1 MNIRDYLKQA
11 YDYMYWATQ
20 RYFAVA
26 EGLTEEQLHRLQ
38 GHSWGDVH
46 ATLVHMMSSE
56 WMWLQRAQGSSPKA
70 SPTKDEYPT
79 LAALKQRWAGLQ
91 IEMRAFIDAQPEDS
105 LNTAI
110 AYTNTRGETFHVPMW
125 QMLAQV
131 VNHQT
136 HHRGELAAMYAL
148 MNVPHPEDELIQYF
162 LSASGQKQF

>member
-1 MNIRDYLKQA
+1 MDFKEYIQQA
-11 YDYMYWATQ
+11 YEYMYWATQ

-46 ATLVHMMSSE
+46 ATLAHMMGSE
-56 WMWLQRAQGSSPKA
+56 WMWLQRAKGTSPRTQW
-70 SPTKDEYPT
+70 TKEDYPT

-91 IEMRAFIDAQPEDS
+91 SEMRSFIDAQTDNS
-105 LNTAI
+105 LQKPI
-110 AYTNTRGETFHVPMW
+110 SYTNTRGETFHVPLW

-162 LSASGQKQF
+162 LTSSGQKQF